1 MVFQG
6 RNEDLIK
13 ILEDKMSFFSNELQY
28 EKAAK
33 IRDHINGLRLLTE
46 SQKITIPDSSINRDI
61 FGIVSE
67 KNIASIQIFQ
77 MRAGKLIGRIGYS
90 QKLHGQ
96 TESEILQ
103 RILEEHYINAVSYTH
118 LTLPTI
124 CSV

>member
-46 SQKITIPDSSINRDI
+46 SQNC
-61 FGIVSE
+61 
-67 KNIASIQIFQ
+67 
-77 MRAGKLIGRIGYS
+77 L
-90 QKLHGQ
+90 L
-96 TESEILQ
+96 
-103 RILEEHYINAVSYTH
+103 YT
-118 LTLPTI
+118 
-124 CSV
+124 SDAADE